1 MLSATLSRAFCRV
14 IGEKGLF
21 SNGKKDVEY
30 YEIGGKVGKT
40 RHPKTHI
47 DNNLA
52 RQNDAK
58 CPFYACVFAQK
69 AFEK

>member
-1 MLSATLSRAFCRV
+1 MMN
-14 IGEKGLF
+14 EKGVVRDRQR
-21 SNGKKDVEY
+21 NVEC

>member
-1 MLSATLSRAFCRV
+1 MMN
-14 IGEKGLF
+14 EKGVVRDRQR
-21 SNGKKDVEY
+21 NVEC
-30 YEIGGKVGKT
+30 YETGGKIGKIT
-40 RHPKTHI
+40 GRKTHI
-47 DNNLA
+47 GNNLA